1 MTLPCAA
8 VGEVL
13 AVMLIATVYEEEAA
27 VEDSTAE
34 GPKAAAGRTQKGA
47 AQSSGLETGDAAKQ
61 KSRPRQLA
69 EAQEGD

>member
-8 VGEVL
+8 AGEVL
-13 AVMLIATVYEEEAA
+13 AVILIATVYEEAA
-27 VEDSTAE
+27 VEDSTAA

>member
-1 MTLPCAA
+1 
-8 VGEVL
+8 
-13 AVMLIATVYEEEAA
+13 MLIATVYEEEAA

-34 GPKAAAGRTQKGA
+34 GPKAAADRTQKGA
-47 AQSSGLETGDAAKQ
+47 AQCSGRETGDAAKQ